1 MKAFDKNNNLKDI
14 NIMNSEDS
22 MKFEIIEDA
31 LLENVTGAGA
41 GAAGESEM
49 CMCWQFCQIPPS
61 HL

>member
-41 GAAGESEM
+41 AGESEM